1 MNIEATT
8 LRITPKSSP
17 TPLRSKYRIYLQSK
31 MAVLDTGKTI
41 ETFFQPEFL
50 SILIV
55 VTEIIPSKTVAIT
68 IKTHVEVKKDI
79 PIPTTVKTTS
89 MIYSTDLIK

>member
-1 MNIEATT
+1 M
-8 LRITPKSSP
+8 
-17 TPLRSKYRIYLQSK
+17 QSK

-89 MIYSTDLIK
+89 APIPELTDRKVSRKMEREGAELWNRK